1 MKTELSGNSRISS
14 HNCQQNLN
22 ETTVLPNT
30 CCPNGEASD
39 SLRDFGLEPAGKPG
53 ACSQMFGKWRKGL
66 RLPFFAIIFSGLI
79 VMLGAFGTRNF
90 ELVKSLDVFAGVV
103 RELHIQYVE
112 EIDPMALVQTAIE
125 AMLETLDPYTNFIPA
140 DQIEEV
146 RFMTTGQYGG
156 IGALITK
163 RDEFV
168 LVSEPFEGTPAHV
181 AGLRA
186 GDIIMEVDG
195 ESVHNFSSDQVSE
208 RLKGQPGTTI
218 QLTISRYGYPE
229 SLIIPITRRIVTIN
243 NVTYSTVLDND
254 IAYILVTGFT
264 QNAGREV
271 REAFLELRRNRD
283 LNGVIIDLRGNGGGL
298 MNEAVN
304 IINLF
309 VERNLLI
316 VSTKGR
322 TAERTV
328 HHRTLNDPI
337 DTLIPLAVLIDR
349 GSASASEIV
358 AGAVQDLDRG
368 IIIGQR
374 SFGKGLVQNVVPL
387 SYNTQLKVTVAKYF
401 IPSGRSIQAIDYATR
416 NADGSLAPI
425 PDSLKTQFK
434 TRRGRLVYDGGGIQ
448 PDITTPPFT
457 LSNVSR
463 ALLNN
468 FLIFDYATRFFSQ
481 NPELGLVSNFKITDA
496 IYNDFVSFLADK
508 EYHYVTESERLLL
521 QFREAAGAE
530 RYFASVADEFNTL
543 KNKILRNKE
552 EDLILFR
559 EEVSMLLKEEI
570 LSRYYFQRGR
580 AKANLDSDGDILQAI
595 SLLTNSEAYRR
606 QLSGR

>member
-1 MKTELSGNSRISS
+1 MKTELNDNSRGSG
-14 HNCQQNLN
+14 HNCQQDLN
-22 ETTVLPNT
+22 EKTTLTNT
-30 CCPNGEASD
+30 CCPHGKVSEIPG
-39 SLRDFGLEPAGKPG
+39 DFRSQPVNKADAG
-53 ACSQMFGKWRKGL
+53 SQLLGKWRKGL
-66 RLPFFAIIFSGLI
+66 RLPFFAIMFSGLI
-79 VMLGAFGTRNF
+79 VVLGAFGTRNF
-90 ELVKSLDVFAGVV
+90 ELVKSLDIFAGVV
-103 RELHIQYVE
+103 RELHVQYVD
-112 EIDPMALVQTAIE
+112 EIDPMALVQTAID
-125 AMLETLDPYTNFIPA
+125 AMLQTLDPFTNFIPA
-140 DQIEEV
+140 DQIEEM

-156 IGALITK
+156 IGALITQ
-163 RDEFV
+163 RDQNV

-195 ESVHNFSSDQVSE
+195 VSVRNLSSDQVSE

-218 QLTISRYGYPE
+218 QLTIKRYGHPDP
-229 SLIIPITRRIVTIN
+229 LIIPITRRIVTIN
-243 NVTYSTVLDND
+243 NVTYATVLEND

-271 REAFLELRRNRD
+271 REAFLELRRNRS
-283 LNGVIIDLRGNGGGL
+283 LNGAIIDLRGNGGGL
-298 MNEAVN
+298 MSEAVN

-309 VERNLLI
+309 VDRNQLI

-322 TAERTV
+322 MAERTV

-337 DTLIPLAVLIDR
+337 DTQIPLAVLIDR

-374 SFGKGLVQNVVPL
+374 SFGKGLVQNLVPL
-387 SYNTQLKVTVAKYF
+387 SYNTQLKVTVAKYY
-401 IPSGRSIQAIDYATR
+401 IPSGRSIQAIDYASR
-416 NADGSLAPI
+416 NQDGSVAAI

-434 TRRGRLVYDGGGIQ
+434 TRRGRIVYDGGGIQ
-448 PDITTPPFT
+448 PDFTTPPFT

-463 ALLNN
+463 ALITN
-468 FLIFDYATRFFSQ
+468 FLIFDYATRFYSQ

-496 IYNDFVSFLADK
+496 IYNDFVAFLADK

-521 QFREAAGAE
+521 QFREAAIAE
-530 RYFASVADEFNTL
+530 RYFASVADEYNTL

-559 EEVSMLLKEEI
+559 DEVSLLLKEEI

-580 AKANLDSDGDILQAI
+580 AKANIDSDGDIRQAI
-595 SLLTNSEAYRR
+595 SLLTDSEAYRR
-606 QLSGR
+606 HLSGR